1 MKKSA
6 LLYIAITI
14 SIMIVVVFSVL
25 SFTHYFSSAVEKSS
39 ANDESSAENK
49 HKGLP
54 VSYLAE
60 LTPDQRDEMMKKI
73 EKLRDAAERG
83 DVATIKQLIK
93 SGIILD
99 IPASHKDERSALHLA
114 AMNNHVEA
122 CKVLLDAGASP
133 ALRNSSAGVN
143 SLVGL
148 DVKGMQPID
157 YAVKNPELLEIFFNA
172 GAPIN
177 PPPTSGQTLIQRA
190 VWENVPESVELL
202 AKRGLDL
209 NSAIQF
215 ARNQEMLDLL
225 IKLGAKPSQ
234 ADVDQIARLSVN
246 ANNDITKQLKNHGY
260 NAGLDTQLRL
270 AIQRLDT
277 KAVEDLLK
285 RNADPNAR
293 SPENQRTPLHDAI
306 EYGNIDIVKILI
318 EAGADVNAQDI
329 KMETPLM
336 MVACLPRSIEI
347 AKVLLEAGADPTI
360 KTKGG
365 ADPIKAAKENRF
377 LKLYKLLN
385 EHVKKIQNKP
395 AE

>member
-6 LLYIAITI
+6 LFYIAIGI
-14 SIMIVVVFSVL
+14 SIGIVVGFSV
-25 SFTHYFSSAVEKSS
+25 SAFTHSFSSDVEKSS
-39 ANDESSAENK
+39 ANEESIAENK
-49 HKGLP
+49 LEGLP
-54 VSYLAE
+54 ISYLAE
-60 LTPDQRDEMMKKI
+60 LTPAQRDEMMKKI

-93 SGIILD
+93 SGVILD

-133 ALRNSSAGVN
+133 ALGNSRAGVN

-190 VWENVPESVELL
+190 VWESVPESVELL

-209 NSAIQF
+209 NSAIQC

-234 ADVDQIARLSVN
+234 ADVDRIARLSVN
-246 ANNDITKQLKNHGY
+246 ANNNITKLLENRGY

-270 AIQRLDT
+270 AIQRHDS

-306 EYGNIDIVKILI
+306 EFGNIEIVNILI
-318 EAGADVNAQDI
+318 KAGADVNAQDI

-336 MVACLPRSIEI
+336 MVVCMPRSIEF
-347 AKVLLEAGADPTI
+347 AKVLLDAGADPTI
-360 KTKGG
+360 KSKQG

-377 LKLYKLLN
+377 LKLYTLLN
-385 EHVKKIQNKP
+385 EHVKNKQKGSS
-395 AE
+395 E